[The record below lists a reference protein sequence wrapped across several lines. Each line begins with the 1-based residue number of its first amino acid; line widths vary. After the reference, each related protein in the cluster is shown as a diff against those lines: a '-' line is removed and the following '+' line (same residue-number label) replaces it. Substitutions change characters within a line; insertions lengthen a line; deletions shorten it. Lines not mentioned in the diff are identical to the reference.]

1 MKTISRKSGRV
12 MNPKK
17 RLLEFFLEKPTH
29 ELYESQIRKATSI
42 SLGAANKYLK
52 ELSREKLIILRKI
65 GRMNLYKLNRESGY
79 VKRMK
84 IAHSFSLPVIS
95 MLKKL
100 GERLGIEMFVYGSTS
115 RGEDVENSDL
125 DVLII
130 GNIKLHVIEKEM
142 IPIRKKSEKKIKSS
156 IFTRREWI
164 SMSKKD
170 PTFFERVEK
179 DKVRIE

>member
-1 MKTISRKSGRV
+1 MD
-12 MNPKK
+12 PKK

-29 ELYESQIRKATSI
+29 ELYESQVRKATGI
-42 SLGAANKYLK
+42 SFGATNKYLK

-65 GRMNLYKLNRESGY
+65 GRMNIYKLNKDSSS

-84 IAHSFSLPVIS
+84 IVHSFSMPVID

-100 GERLGIEMFVYGSTS
+100 GESLGIEVYVYGSTS

-130 GNIKLHVIEKEM
+130 GNIKPHIIEKKM
-142 IPIRKKSEKKIKSS
+142 IPIRKKSKKNIRAS
-156 IFTRREWI
+156 IFTRLEWL

-170 PTFFERVEK
+170 SAFFERVEK